1 MRRALVLAAL
11 FAAML
16 AATSPA
22 SAWDPDSDQ
31 EQFDG
36 PDPDRAAT
44 PEPVVGRPE
53 GLYLVSETYVDDVV
67 LHNGPV
73 TTYATE
79 TVHEITGSYAR
90 VLESVP
96 TGTSSGYD
104 GSAFNGR
111 AALTDGRAV
120 AGTYYENYVRTEN
133 GFVAVSIVFFQDDLE
148 TARASRATPPPSQGD
163 PVPPAAGA
171 PTMPAQPSPPVPA
184 GRPLPPVTPVGS
196 VDPRIDDGPLR
207 RDPDPA
213 RRPDPGASPPLPAIT
228 LEVLRARRTEIA
240 FAYPGAVG
248 WRFISG
254 EGVALGRS
262 SGAPGDRFVAR
273 WDRLAP
279 VGGAWLD
286 RFQVDFA
293 DGTIRELVVRV
304 AVRAPGLVE

>member
-1 MRRALVLAAL
+1 MSRMLVFAAL
-11 FAAML
+11 FVATL

-22 SAWDPDSDQ
+22 YGWDPDSDG
-31 EQFDG
+31 ELFDG
-36 PDPDRAAT
+36 PDPERAAQ
-44 PEPVVGRPE
+44 EPIVDRPE
-53 GLYLVSETYVDDVV
+53 GIYLVSETYLDDVV
-67 LHNGPV
+67 SHDGAV

-96 TGTSSGYD
+96 TGASSGYD

-120 AGTYYENYVRTEN
+120 AGTYYENYVRTDG
-133 GFVAVSIVFFQDDLE
+133 GFVAVSIVFFQDDTE
-148 TARASRATPPPSQGD
+148 IARASRAAAQVPQD
-163 PVPPAAGA
+163 HPVPPAPTADGPAVPQQPA
-171 PTMPAQPSPPVPA
+171 PLA
-184 GRPLPPVTPVGS
+184 PLAPPVGS
-196 VDPRIDDGPLR
+196 VDPRVDAGPVR
-207 RDPDPA
+207 REPDPV
-213 RRPDPGASPPLPAIT
+213 RRPDPTAPPLPGVT
-228 LEVLRARRTEIA
+228 LEVLRARRAAIT

-254 EGVALGRS
+254 EGVALGRL
-262 SGAPGDRFVAR
+262 SGGTGDRFVAR

-293 DGTIRELVVRV
+293 DGTTRELMVRV

>member
-1 MRRALVLAAL
+1 MSRMLVFAAL
-11 FAAML
+11 FVATL

-22 SAWDPDSDQ
+22 CAWDPDSDG
-31 EQFDG
+31 ELFDG
-36 PDPDRAAT
+36 PDPDRAA
-44 PEPVVGRPE
+44 PGEPVVVRPE
-53 GLYLVSETYVDDVV
+53 GIYLVNETYVDDVV
-67 LHNGPV
+67 SHNGAV

-96 TGTSSGYD
+96 TGAWSGYD

-120 AGTYYENYVRTEN
+120 AGTYYENYVRTDA
-133 GFVAVSIVFFQDDLE
+133 GFLAVSIVFFQDDIE
-148 TARASRATPPPSQGD
+148 VARASQAAAQVPQGRS
-163 PVPPAAGA
+163 VPPAATVDA
-171 PTMPAQPSPPVPA
+171 PAVPPQPAPLAPPI
-184 GRPLPPVTPVGS
+184 GS
-196 VDPRIDDGPLR
+196 VDPRVDAGPLR
-207 RDPDPA
+207 RDPDPIRRDPDPV
-213 RRPDPGASPPLPAIT
+213 RRPDPSASPSLPGMT
-228 LEVLRARRTEIA
+228 LEVLRARRAAIT
-240 FAYPGAVG
+240 FTYPGAVG

-254 EGVALGRS
+254 EGVALGRV
-262 SGAPGDRFVAR
+262 SGGTADRFIAR

-293 DGTIRELVVRV
+293 DGTTRELMVRV